1 MPRSEITT
9 KTKPVIGLNIQAI
22 TTNTTTTGSAVD
34 TADFNGGVNIVFQAG
49 TLTDGTY
56 TPYIT
61 ECDTSGGSYTAVDD
75 NDLVAEDPSNT
86 SAVAPEAQAALTA
99 SNTVSKIGYVGYKRY
114 IKVALVSTSV
124 TSGGTLGAVVSKI
137 GDVDP
142 VDA

>member
-1 MPRSEITT
+1 MPKSEITT

-22 TTNTTTTGSAVD
+22 TTNTTTTGGAVD

-61 ECDTSGGSYTAVDD
+61 ESDTSGGSYTAVDD
-75 NDLVAEDPSNT
+75 DYLVKQDPS
-86 SAVAPEAQAALTA
+86 SAVAPEAQATLTV

-124 TSGGTLGAVVSKI
+124 TSGGTLAAVVSKL
-137 GDVDP
+137 GDVDF
-142 VDA
+142 VSVS

>member
-1 MPRSEITT
+1 MPKSEITT
-9 KTKPVIGLNIQAI
+9 KLKPVIGLNIQAI
-22 TTNTTTTGSAVD
+22 TTSTTTTGSAVD

-56 TPYIT
+56 TPLIT

-75 NDLVAEDPSNT
+75 QYLVSQDPSDIAT
-86 SAVAPEAQAALTA
+86 APEAQAALTV

-124 TSGGTLGAVVSKI
+124 TSGGTLGAVVSKL
-137 GDVDP
+137 GDVDF
-142 VDA
+142 VSAS

>member
-1 MPRSEITT
+1 MPKAEITT

-61 ECDTSGGSYTAVDD
+61 ESDDNVTYTAVADEY
-75 NDLVAEDPSNT
+75 LVAQDPSNVG
-86 SAVAPEAQAALTA
+86 ALAPEAQAALTV

-114 IKVALVSTSV
+114 IKAALVSTGV

-142 VDA
+142 VAA

>member
-1 MPRSEITT
+1 MPKAEITT

-22 TTNTTTTGSAVD
+22 TTNTTTAGSAVD

-61 ECDTSGGSYTAVDD
+61 ESDDNVTYTAVADEY
-75 NDLVAEDPSNT
+75 LVAQDPSNVG
-86 SAVAPEAQAALTA
+86 ALAPEAQAALTV

-114 IKVALVSTSV
+114 IKAALVSTGV

-142 VDA
+142 VAA